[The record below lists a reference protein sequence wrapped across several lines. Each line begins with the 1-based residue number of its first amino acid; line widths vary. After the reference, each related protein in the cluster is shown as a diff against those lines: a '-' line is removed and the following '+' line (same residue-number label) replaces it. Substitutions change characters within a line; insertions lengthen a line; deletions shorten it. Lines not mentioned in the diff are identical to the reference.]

1 MLDFSLNNSV
11 FLGLVTHEKSKYLNT
26 FGHHEKF
33 SNLLDLLD
41 IENWSINDR
50 NVTDAESEKIN
61 YRIEINSIW
70 RLFRSLIGTQYRILI
85 KSKLQN
91 FNLFAFHT
99 FSGIYTVL
107 MLLCKLLLTNFNK
120 EINKGYRVMI
130 ARQYKISEAHIDHI
144 YNASISKMTYSLILE
159 DDFILNDG
167 YPLKDTF
174 PKILRFL
181 DNSEFVKVL
190 SISESFSPSLLG
202 FNHISNFTP
211 FENLNFYNLSTPVTN
226 TVSAMLYKTD
236 IFQLLLPLLK
246 SYRKY
251 KIIPI
256 DHKLNMAFNELLKN
270 QKSNLHLLSYLSP
283 GLFIQGSIHDNE

>member
-1 MLDFSLNNSV
+1 MDFSLNNSV
-11 FLGLVTHEKSKYLNT
+11 LLGLVTHGKSKYLNT

-33 SNLLDLLD
+33 SNLLNLLD

-70 RLFRSLIGTQYRILI
+70 ILFRSLTGTQYRILI
-85 KSKLQN
+85 KSKLRN
-91 FNLFAFHT
+91 FNLFVYHT

-130 ARQYKISEAHIDHI
+130 ARQYNISESHIDQF

-167 YPLKDTF
+167 YPLKDSF
-174 PKILRFL
+174 PKIL
-181 DNSEFVKVL
+181 SL
-190 SISESFSPSLLG
+190 SIIISIAYPNGNAIPVNLINSVLLCG
-202 FNHISNFTP
+202 I
-211 FENLNFYNLSTPVTN
+211 
-226 TVSAMLYKTD
+226 
-236 IFQLLLPLLK
+236 
-246 SYRKY
+246 
-251 KIIPI
+251 
-256 DHKLNMAFNELLKN
+256 
-270 QKSNLHLLSYLSP
+270 
-283 GLFIQGSIHDNE
+283 